1 MPDDKQTKFF
11 LPEAE
16 LPTHWYNLNADLEA
30 LGVEMAPVLNPKTRE
45 PAGPADFEAIFP
57 DALVAQEMGTERHVP
72 IPQPV
77 RDVYRLWRPTPM
89 YRAHRWEERL
99 ETPAKIF
106 YKYEGVSPTG
116 SHKPN
121 TSVPQ
126 AYFNAEEGTTR
137 LTTET
142 GAGQWGSALSFATQ
156 MYDLDC
162 EVYMVRISYEQKPYR
177 RVMMETWDATVTP
190 SPSEKTQAGRDV
202 LADNPDTSGSLGIAI
217 SEAVERAVQDET
229 TKYSLG
235 SVLNHV
241 LLHQTVIGQETQKQ
255 LEQAGAG
262 EPDVLVGCTGGGSN
276 FAGFFYPFLERHVDG
291 DAPLPRIV
299 AVEPTA
305 TPTLTKG
312 HFEYDFGDT
321 AGMTPMVKMHTLGH
335 DFVPP
340 PIHSGGLR
348 YHGMSPQISA
358 LLDAG
363 IIEATST
370 PQIPMFESCEEFV
383 QCEGILPAPEAGH
396 AVWGARQ
403 EALRAKETGEAKTI
417 VFNLCGHGHFDLS
430 AYEDFRNGEL
440 ADFELPDEEIEESL
454 AAVPSVG

>member
-1 MPDDKQTKFF
+1 MSDTQTKYF
-11 LPEAE
+11 LDESE
-16 LPTHWYNLNADLEA
+16 LPTHWYNINADMEA
-30 LGVEMAPVLNPKTRE
+30 LGAEMAPVLNPETQE
-45 PAGPADFEAIFP
+45 PATPDDMGAIFP
-57 DALVAQEMGTERHVP
+57 DALIEQEMGAERHVE
-72 IPQPV
+72 IPEPV
-77 RDVYRLWRPTPM
+77 RDVYRLWRPTPL
-89 YRAHRWEERL
+89 YRAHRWEEVL
-99 ETPAKIF
+99 DTPAKIF

-126 AYFNAEEGTTR
+126 AFYNMQAGVKR

-142 GAGQWGSALSFATQ
+142 GAGQWGSALSFAAQ
-156 MYDLDC
+156 MYDMDL
-162 EVYMVRISYEQKPYR
+162 EVYMVRVSYEQKPYR
-177 RVMMETWDATVTP
+177 RVMMETWGAEVTP

-202 LADNPDTSGSLGIAI
+202 LAKDPDTSGSLGIAI
-217 SEAVERAVQDET
+217 SEAVEQAAQDPT

-241 LLHQTVIGQETQKQ
+241 LLHQTVIGQEVQKQ
-255 LEQAGAG
+255 LEEAGAE

-276 FAGFFYPFLERHVDG
+276 FAGFVYPFLERHVDG
-291 DAPLPRIV
+291 APKPRIV
-299 AVEPTA
+299 AVEPSA

-312 HFEYDFGDT
+312 EFQYDFGDT
-321 AGMTPMVKMHTLGH
+321 AQMTPMMKMHTLGH

-358 LLDAG
+358 LLEAG

-383 QCEGILPAPEAGH
+383 RCEGILPAPEAGH
-396 AVWGARQ
+396 AVWGARE
-403 EALRAKETGEAKTI
+403 EALKAKEAGEEKTI

-430 AYEDFRNGEL
+430 AYDDFRDGKLE
-440 ADFELPDEEIEESL
+440 DYEYPEKEIEASL
-454 AAVPSVG
+454 AAVPRID